1 VRVEH
6 VWKPKTMSTVE
17 DSSDETVSDKVDNLN
32 KSRQAVSKKFS

>member
-1 VRVEH
+1 
-6 VWKPKTMSTVE
+6 MSTVE